1 MDDAACDPTS
11 RRVSVSPCSQSMDDS
26 RIKNFRNIFR
36 ISIDSFHCHPSQH
49 HSQRGEA
56 LSDNTSKRCPAHF
69 DATQNVDCSLYESTR
84 GNGRVH
90 VRVLDARSHHHG
102 EEEEEGCQ
110 EGCQDDEEEGP
121 RLSRWLIESLWDSLW
136 DSLGFPL
143 GFSGGAFSTRRSICF
158 ATPLP
163 FLFRVQTRKAG
174 PGPWAPGPA

>member
-1 MDDAACDPTS
+1 MDDAACDPAS
-11 RRVSVSPCSQSMDDS
+11 RPASDYPFSPSMDDS

-56 LSDNTSKRCPAHF
+56 LSDNTSKRCQAHF
-69 DATQNVDCSLYESTR
+69 DATRNVDCSLYESTR

-110 EGCQDDEEEGP
+110 EGRQDDEEEGP
-121 RLSRWLIESLWDSLW
+121 RLSRWLTESLWVSLWFSLW
-136 DSLGFPL
+136 DSLG
-143 GFSGGAFSTRRSICF
+143 GAFSTGRSICF